1 MNQFTNEKLDHITD
15 TSWNGFHEETIRQH
29 WKNIIGQDILQPDET
44 VRLVIMPSANS
55 NMAKNSNIATGGW
68 ADKEQ
73 IRSADQL
80 IQRLQL
86 VQGTEVPGSIGF
98 ALSAGVYKY
107 VHDKSPNYTT
117 LKYIQN
123 MIIDIDAHKN
133 EITKDRFNLSLVKP
147 DYLKTSAVIALNYVN
162 DLLEANGL
170 PYITPLYTAMTGG
183 GYQFGVRFDRA
194 LDKEDGKKV
203 FETFGSVL
211 GFNYINKKDSE
222 KFKQEQEINN
232 KALMNNALVLEDSK
246 ILGGTNTFEG
256 SIDSLTMATIPGGE
270 DILNIAGN
278 ENVSSADPE
287 GFQHIKKKKG
297 LTVNVKSFTDEWYS
311 PFLELDN
318 SFKDVTHAQRIPGTI
333 NQKYDAFA
341 YIDDFSKPEGLPEAI
356 ENIHQELYREMNMDD
371 TTRSNIVNFLRK
383 TLTRYKTTITA
394 KNPTAEFTKQPTEQ
408 IKALSGIVQFA
419 NSQERTL
426 IGDYISLTEV
436 EKQVLAK
443 LSENP
448 VMVKAVITDMGIEI
462 VKDSTSYLAC
472 RSPFRADSKPSL
484 AVYTTNNR
492 ATIKDFTEDKSYNL
506 ITLWMA
512 VNSCNKTDAIEQ
524 LALKYNIQIDKSD
537 KREFQ
542 KLQTTEN
549 VLDLIK
555 MVNTTDYVYYR
566 LANSSKHCIFKSVKT
581 GNSRS
586 FDGYKILADHIL
598 RYQLKIRNPDRDL
611 RNEFQEAFL
620 QYIIIDAFEDF
631 LPGGERV
638 FEDDFVQYVNIWTA
652 SDSYRQC
659 WAESELLSEMTLDD
673 ATSLIKDVCPHTYLF
688 LLQITQKGDLKY
700 FLNWMNAISKFQ
712 YLPIVPIFPSVE
724 GAGKNLFA
732 NEILAPYL
740 NKNYITIANGQ
751 QMQSNF
757 NSFMGHSNLIIADEG
772 DFTGSRE
779 FDQLKLL
786 TGNDTVRVEKKGVDA
801 QSMPRRFNICM
812 FTNGTEPV
820 RHSIT
825 DRRCVYN
832 KLEHTL
838 EASLLKTGNYEN
850 INDFIEKI
858 RTEVH
863 KFWGIII
870 KTKLNKQWMNHNI
883 KNGQYY
889 YQILMMHPFGKLV
902 LKIIENKWDEI
913 SLQLNEK
920 QKELQDEKINMALL
934 QNIENAFFNGDPL
947 PLITIN
953 KYLDA
958 MSWKSS
964 MSIQEFINK
973 NKLHTNG
980 ISIIVDS
987 ESIKIKLDA
996 IKLQELIFQENNL
1009 AEVIP
1014 DFAVPKIKN
1023 LDELKEEMMAKRS
1036 KSYNPKSN
1044 MYKSE
1049 TTNENSKVFANV
1061 HSSPI
1066 PTSSPSGSFNGPGS
1080 ENFSIMPSTMPGG
1093 LPNLPMPNIKTSNV
1107 PSGI

>member
-1 MNQFTNEKLDHITD
+1 MTNEKLESITD
-15 TSWNGFHEETIRQH
+15 TSWCGFHEETIKQH
-29 WKNIIGQDILQPDET
+29 WDNIIGHKQLQTDET
-44 VRLVIMPSANS
+44 IRLVVMPSSDS
-55 NMAKNSNIATGGW
+55 NMAKNSNIATGAW
-68 ADKEQ
+68 TDVEQ
-73 IRSADQL
+73 VRSADEL
-80 IQRLQL
+80 IQRLQ
-86 VQGTEVPGSIGF
+86 VIQGTETPGTIGF
-98 ALSAGVYKY
+98 ALSAGIYEY
-107 VHDKSPNYTT
+107 VPKKPPNYTT

-123 MIIDIDAHKN
+123 MIIDVDAHKN
-133 EITKDRFNLSLVKP
+133 EITKDRFNLSLVSP
-147 DYLKTSAVIALNYVN
+147 DFLKTSAVIALNYIN
-162 DLLEANGL
+162 DLLDFNGL
-170 PYITPLYTAMTGG
+170 PRVTPVYTSMTGG
-183 GYQFGVRFDRA
+183 GYQFGVRFDKA

-211 GFNYINKKDSE
+211 GFNYTNKSNKE
-222 KFKQEQEINN
+222 MFQKEQEINN
-232 KALMNNALVLEDSK
+232 KALQENALVLEDSK
-246 ILGGTNTFEG
+246 SIGSTN
-256 SIDSLTMATIPGGE
+256 
-270 DILNIAGN
+270 NISDNNELAG
-278 ENVSSADPE
+278 AD

-297 LTVNVKSFTDEWYS
+297 LTINVKSFMGEWFS
-311 PFLELDN
+311 PFLEIDN
-318 SFKDVTHAQRIPGTI
+318 SFKDVIHAQRIPGTI
-333 NQKYDAFA
+333 NQKYNCFA
-341 YIDDFSKPEGLPEAI
+341 YIDDFVKPDGLSEALDRI
-356 ENIHQELYREMNMDD
+356 REDVYREVSINETD
-371 TTRSNIVNFLRK
+371 TAIIVDFLRK
-383 TLTRYKTTITA
+383 TLTKYKTTITA
-394 KNPTAEFTKQPTEQ
+394 KNPDAEFTKQPTEN

-426 IGDYISLTEV
+426 ISDYISLTEV
-436 EKQVLAK
+436 EKQVLVQ
-443 LSENP
+443 LSSSVSMIKN
-448 VMVKAVITDMGIEI
+448 VLGDMGIEI
-462 VKDSTSYLAC
+462 VKDSSSYLAC

-484 AVYTTNNR
+484 AVYVNSNR
-492 ATIKDFTEDKSYNL
+492 ATIKDFTEDKNYNL

-512 VNSCNKTDAIEQ
+512 VNDCNKTDAIEQ
-524 LALKYNIQIDKSD
+524 LALKYNLQIDKSD

-542 KLQTTEN
+542 KLQTSEN
-549 VLDLIK
+549 VTDLIK
-555 MVNTTDYVYYR
+555 LVNTTDYVYYR

-581 GNSRS
+581 GNSRT

-598 RYQLKIRNPDRDL
+598 RYQLGIRNPDFEMRVA
-611 RNEFQEAFL
+611 FQEAFL

-652 SDSYRQC
+652 SDSYRKC
-659 WAESELLSEMTLDD
+659 WEESVSLQEMNIDEAL
-673 ATSLIKDVCPHTYLF
+673 SLIKEVCPHTYVF

-700 FLNWMNAISKFQ
+700 FMNWMNAISKFQ
-712 YLPIVPIFPSVE
+712 YLPIVPIFPSIE

-732 NEILAPYL
+732 SEILGPYL
-740 NKNYITIANGQ
+740 NKNYITIANGS

-801 QSMPRRFNICM
+801 QTMARRFNICM

-838 EASLLKTGNYEN
+838 EATLVKTGKYEN
-850 INDFIEKI
+850 INAFIEKI
-858 RTEVH
+858 KGEVH
-863 KFWGIII
+863 KFWGIVI

-920 QKELQDEKINMALL
+920 QKELQDEKINMTLL
-934 QNIENAFFNGDPL
+934 QNIENAFFNDEPL

-964 MSIQEFINK
+964 TSIQEFINK
-973 NKLHTNG
+973 NKLQNNG

-987 ESIKIKLDA
+987 DSIKIKLDA
-996 IKLQELIFQENNL
+996 FKLQELVFQENNL
-1009 AEVIP
+1009 VEIIP
-1014 DFAVPKIKN
+1014 EFAVPKIKT
-1023 LDELKEEMMAKRS
+1023 LEELKEEMIAKRS
-1036 KSYNPKSN
+1036 KSYNPTKNIYKKPNDKNESSN
-1044 MYKSE
+1044 G
-1049 TTNENSKVFANV
+1049 FANV
-1061 HSSPI
+1061 HSDRK
-1066 PTSSPSGSFNGPGS
+1066 PSTFNGPGS
-1080 ENFSIMPSTMPGG
+1080 ESFSIVPSTMPGG
-1093 LPNLPMPNIKTSNV
+1093 LPNIPMPNTKIPT
-1107 PSGI
+1107 GI